1 MLSVAPKERLS
12 ERYVRLMF
20 AEIDRFQS
28 PSRNFLEEKK
38 TSIRLKIG
46 EVWKNVP
53 NSGQHKKIVRQKIK
67 GRLENER
74 YEETETG

>member
-1 MLSVAPKERLS
+1 
-12 ERYVRLMF
+12 MF

-38 TSIRLKIG
+38 LFRRKGTSIRLKIR

-53 NSGQHKKIVRQKIK
+53 SSGQHKKIVRQKIK
-67 GRLENER
+67 ERLENER
-74 YEETETG
+74 YEEGEPG